1 MLDKYQRIKDEFDEG
16 EKKFSSELVNFSNAV
31 DEIHDHARETL
42 NDLRSV
48 NIIISDIDKQFAE
61 KTGIVNVKDMA
72 FLWGAVAIQCA
83 RWILIPTFD
92 LETLTPTT
100 EDRKDSTSEGK
111 KDKTGT
117 SKQLDKGKEER
128 DKRKFPDNKNI
139 ILLPVPYDAMKGTED
154 IVIPGVTEYG
164 KQIYSMNHHSAT
176 LGHDPLVGQVVGT
189 ANILTRSITFHDA
202 TMTTRKVEIP
212 SGRTQVVVKEPFY
225 SIPLMIEDVIE
236 TSTEDSDRITTAL
249 LKENLHLQSDKYT
262 KTGLPIPLLSAEMQQ
277 KLLDSKWN
285 SKELEDIIKGAVKG
299 IATNFVVALI
309 INTIVGTLH
318 GFCYNEDLDESR
330 RLYSVRTRKVVAT
343 SNIIAESINLAAVAG
358 GTIAGVLSE
367 NEELIKKSIS
377 HLDIGGMIEAIH
389 QVFQSNKL
397 QEEVRREFLEQELFN
412 HFTSNTYSFLEE
424 SRYE

>member
-1 MLDKYQRIKDEFDEG
+1 MLDKYQKIKDEFEDG
-16 EKKFSSELVNFSNAV
+16 EKKFSSELEKFSNSV
-31 DEIHDHARETL
+31 DEIHEHAGKTL
-42 NDLRSV
+42 NDLKNV

-92 LETLTPTT
+92 LDSLNPTT
-100 EDRKDSTSEGK
+100 SDRKDSASEGK
-111 KDKTGT
+111 KDKTASG
-117 SKQLDKGKEER
+117 KELDKYKEER
-128 DKRKFPDNKNI
+128 DKQKFPDKKNI

-154 IVIPGVTEYG
+154 IVIPGVTEFG

-176 LGHDPLVGQVVGT
+176 LGHDPIIGQVIGT
-189 ANILTRSITFHDA
+189 ANIMTRSITFHDL
-202 TMTTRKVEIP
+202 TLTTRKVEIP
-212 SGRTQVVVKEPFY
+212 SGRTQVVVKEPVY
-225 SIPLMIEDVIE
+225 SIPKMIKDVIE
-236 TSTEDSDRITTAL
+236 TSSEDTERIVTAL

-262 KTGLPIPLLSAEMQQ
+262 KTGLPIPLLSAGMQQ

-285 SKELEDIIKGAVKG
+285 SKELENVIKGAVKG
-299 IATNFVVALI
+299 IAENFVVALI

-318 GFCYNEDLDESR
+318 GFCYNEANDESR

-343 SNIIAESINLAAVAG
+343 SNVIAESINLAAVAG
-358 GTIAGVLSE
+358 GTIAGVVSE
-367 NEELIKKSIS
+367 NEQLIKKSIS

-389 QVFQSNKL
+389 QIYKSKKL

-412 HFTSNTYSFLEE
+412 HFTSNKYSFLEE

>member
-1 MLDKYQRIKDEFDEG
+1 MF
-16 EKKFSSELVNFSNAV
+16 
-31 DEIHDHARETL
+31 
-42 NDLRSV
+42 
-48 NIIISDIDKQFAE
+48 
-61 KTGIVNVKDMA
+61 

-83 RWILIPTFD
+83 RWFLIPTFD

-100 EDRKDSTSEGK
+100 EDRKYSASEGK

-128 DKRKFPDNKNI
+128 DKQKFPDNKSI

-176 LGHDPLVGQVVGT
+176 LGHDPLIGQVIGT

-212 SGRTQVVVKEPFY
+212 SGRTQVVVKEPLY

-236 TSTEDSDRITTAL
+236 TSKEDGDRIATAL

-285 SKELEDIIKGAVKG
+285 SKELECVIKGAVKG
-299 IATNFVVALI
+299 IATNYVVALI

-330 RLYSVRTRKVVAT
+330 KLYSVRTRKVVAT
-343 SNIIAESINLAAVAG
+343 SNVIAESINLAAFAG

-377 HLDIGGMIEAIH
+377 HLDIGGIIAAIH
-389 QVFQSNKL
+389 QVFRSKKI

-412 HFTSNTYSFLEE
+412 HFTSNKYSFLEE

>member
-1 MLDKYQRIKDEFDEG
+1 MLDKYQKIKDEFDEG
-16 EKKFSSELVNFSNAV
+16 EQRFSSELGKFSNAV
-31 DEIHDHARETL
+31 DEIHNHAENIL
-42 NDLRSV
+42 GDLKNV
-48 NIIISDIDKQFAE
+48 NVIISDIDKQFAE
-61 KTGIVNVKDMA
+61 KTGIINAKDMA

-100 EDRKDSTSEGK
+100 EDRKDSGAEGK

-117 SKQLDKGKEER
+117 GKQLDIGKEER
-128 DKRKFPDNKNI
+128 DKQKFPDNKNI

-176 LGHDPLVGQVVGT
+176 LGHDPLIGQVVGT

-202 TMTTRKVEIP
+202 TMTTRRVEIP
-212 SGRTQVVVKEPFY
+212 SGREQIVVKEPAY
-225 SIPLMIEDVIE
+225 SIPMMIEDVIK
-236 TSTEDSDRITTAL
+236 TSKEDSDRITTAL

-262 KTGLPIPLLSAEMQQ
+262 KTGLPIPLLSADMQQ

-285 SKELEDIIKGAVKG
+285 SKELEDVLKGAINGMAKNL
-299 IATNFVVALI
+299 IAVLI

-318 GFCYNEDLDESR
+318 GFCYNENYDENR
-330 RLYSVRTRKVVAT
+330 RVYSVRTRKVVVT
-343 SNIIAESINLAAVAG
+343 SNVIAESINLAAVAG

-367 NEELIKKSIS
+367 NEDLIKKAIS
-377 HLDIGGMIEAIH
+377 HLDIGGVIEAIH
-389 QVFQSNKL
+389 HVFSNKNL
-397 QEEVRREFLEQELFN
+397 QEEIRRDFLEQELFN
-412 HFTSNTYSFLEE
+412 RFTSDKYSFLEE
-424 SRYE
+424 SGYE